1 MPIFKKTAKG
11 TVKYFPIPF
20 AFAGQSPDFAKLPA
34 HTSTLPA
41 AYRAVCRFRPHKRM
55 PDCIGHRGPHAVR
68 NAVSSKMPV
77 QSPGKPPAL
86 SDKNIQ
92 PDILPADTPSLQ
104 VVNALE
110 NIVHTDP
117 FSSSAQS
124 VHCQHKVSVKAF
136 IILLGVPVRLDQTVT
151 FFQFGRWF
159 IIPCCHRFHFLSVAK
174 FSESAPKEI
183 SPL

>member
-20 AFAGQSPDFAKLPA
+20 AFAGQSPDYAKLPA

-41 AYRAVCRFRPHKRM
+41 TYRAVCRFRPHKRM

-92 PDILPADTPSLQ
+92 PDILPADTP
-104 VVNALE
+104 ALPAQDVRQS
-110 NIVHTDP
+110 IYHTAWC
-117 FSSSAQS
+117 SSTPRSNGY
-124 VHCQHKVSVKAF
+124 
-136 IILLGVPVRLDQTVT
+136 ILPVREMVYNTLLSSLPLS
-151 FFQFGRWF
+151 FRCKIFG
-159 IIPCCHRFHFLSVAK
+159 ICTK
-174 FSESAPKEI
+174 GN
-183 SPL
+183 

>member
-1 MPIFKKTAKG
+1 MPIFKKTVKG
-11 TVKYFPIPF
+11 AVKYFPIPF

-92 PDILPADTPSLQ
+92 PDILPADTP
-104 VVNALE
+104 AL
-110 NIVHTDP
+110 P
-117 FSSSAQS
+117 AQGVRQS
-124 VHCQHKVSVKAF
+124 I
-136 IILLGVPVRLDQTVT
+136 IILLGVPVHLDQTVT

-159 IIPCCHRFHFLSVAK
+159 IIPCCHRNHFLSVAK

>member
-11 TVKYFPIPF
+11 AVKYFPIPF

-41 AYRAVCRFRPHKRM
+41 AYRAVCRSVLIKG
-55 PDCIGHRGPHAVR
+55 CQIALGIAVP
-68 NAVSSKMPV
+68 MLCGTLCPV
-77 QSPGKPPAL
+77 KCPFKVLANP
-86 SDKNIQ
+86 Q
-92 PDILPADTPSLQ
+92 PFQIKISNLT
-104 VVNALE
+104 
-110 NIVHTDP
+110 
-117 FSSSAQS
+117 F
-124 VHCQHKVSVKAF
+124 CQRIPLLCQRKVSVKAF
-136 IILLGVPVRLDQTVT
+136 IILLGVPVHLDQTVT

-159 IIPCCHRFHFLSVAK
+159 IIPCCHRNHFLSVAK

>member
-11 TVKYFPIPF
+11 AVKYFPIPF

-77 QSPGKPPAL
+77 QSPGKP
-86 SDKNIQ
+86 Q
-92 PDILPADTPSLQ
+92 PFQIKISNLT
-104 VVNALE
+104 
-110 NIVHTDP
+110 
-117 FSSSAQS
+117 F
-124 VHCQHKVSVKAF
+124 CQRIPLLCQRKVSVKAF
-136 IILLGVPVRLDQTVT
+136 IILLGVPVHLDQTVT

-159 IIPCCHRFHFLSVAK
+159 IIPCCHRNHFLSVAK

>member
-11 TVKYFPIPF
+11 AVKYFPIPF

-77 QSPGKPPAL
+77 QSPSKPPAL

-92 PDILPADTPSLQ
+92 PDILPADTP
-104 VVNALE
+104 ALPAQGVRQS
-110 NIVHTDP
+110 IYHTAWCSSTPRSNGYILPAREMVYNTLLPSQPLP
-117 FSSSAQS
+117 FR
-124 VHCQHKVSVKAF
+124 CK
-136 IILLGVPVRLDQTVT
+136 I
-151 FFQFGRWF
+151 FG
-159 IIPCCHRFHFLSVAK
+159 ICTK
-174 FSESAPKEI
+174 GN
-183 SPL
+183 